1 MSRLMSIRA
10 RFLLLVLLATFIPA
24 LAGVMLFL
32 DYRESQIA
40 DARRNLAATTRQI
53 ELGITNTIW
62 STAQLEYGL
71 SRARVF
77 ETNDRAACSAFLADV
92 LKEFPQYTGI
102 LTLKTSGDL
111 FCDSLRT
118 GRVLNVRGRRYFQ
131 DALNAKSPLAVEPVF
146 GRLTGIPVLQVAYG
160 VRKKSGEPKFV
171 LLASVNLEKFMQP
184 RSLNL
189 PQKDAVIA
197 VTDSKGTILTWHPN
211 GKKLSGT
218 SIVDTPLF
226 RFARE
231 RQGED
236 VQELVDDDGITRI
249 WAVSTLSDFP
259 ETGLRIL
266 VGVSK
271 DNLLAAV
278 NRSLYQVLATLIV
291 VWLAVFAGAWALM
304 ELGIRR
310 QAARIV
316 AAISKLSGGDSSA
329 RTGLL
334 HSSDEFG
341 QIARGFDNMASTLQT
356 QKDEALRAAEEI
368 RRLNADLECKVMERT
383 AELAA
388 ANQELEAFSY
398 SVSHDLRAPLRA
410 IDGFSQAVIE
420 DYADKLG
427 DHGKNH
433 LNRVRTATQ
442 HMGHL
447 IDDLIKLARVARAE
461 MKREA
466 VDLSALAGAVLANL
480 QASEPA
486 RKVEW
491 RVEPGLVATGD
502 ANLLR
507 VALDNL
513 LGNAWKFTGK
523 KARARIE
530 FGVLQQASPGMDE
543 VDRLGNKLPKTGE
556 QVFFVRDNGVGFDM
570 TYAGKLFSA
579 FQRLHNVSEFPGTGI
594 GLATV
599 RRIVHR
605 HGGRVWAEGV
615 AGKGATFYF
624 SL

>member
-1 MSRLMSIRA
+1 MMSIRA

-32 DYRESQIA
+32 DYRDSQIA

-53 ELGITNTIW
+53 ALGITYTIR

-77 ETNDRAACSAFLADV
+77 ETNDRTACSAFLADV

-102 LTLKTSGDL
+102 LTIKPSGDL

-118 GRVLNVRGRRYFQ
+118 GRALNVRDRQYFQ
-131 DALNAKSPLAVEPVF
+131 AALNAKNPLAVEPVF
-146 GRLTGIPVLQVAYG
+146 GRLTGIPVLQVAYR
-160 VRKKSGEPKFV
+160 VRKESGEPKFV
-171 LLASVNLEKFMQP
+171 LLASVNLEKFMQA
-184 RSLNL
+184 RSMNL
-189 PQKDAVIA
+189 PQKGAVIA

-231 RQGED
+231 QQGEN
-236 VQELVDDDGITRI
+236 VQEFVDDDGVTRI
-249 WAVSTLSDFP
+249 WAVSTLADFP

-278 NRSLYQVLATLIV
+278 NRSLYRILATLIV
-291 VWLAVFAGAWALM
+291 VWLAVIAGAWALM
-304 ELGIRR
+304 ELGMRR
-310 QAARIV
+310 QAARII

-356 QKDEALRAAEEI
+356 QKAEALRAEAEI
-368 RRLNADLECKVMERT
+368 HQLNIDLEQRVLERT
-383 AELAA
+383 AELQA
-388 ANQELEAFSY
+388 ANRELETFSY

-427 DHGKNH
+427 DQGRDY

-461 MKREA
+461 MQREA
-466 VDLSALAGAVLANL
+466 VDLSALAGSVLASL

-486 RKVEW
+486 RKVDW
-491 RVEPGLVATGD
+491 HIEPGLTASGD

-507 VALDNL
+507 VVLDNL

-523 KARARIE
+523 QASARIE
-530 FGVLQQASPGMDE
+530 LGVLRQAGS
-543 VDRLGNKLPKTGE
+543 E
-556 QVFFVRDNGVGFDM
+556 QAYFVRDNGVGFDM
-570 TYAGKLFSA
+570 TYAGKLFGA
-579 FQRLHNVSEFPGTGI
+579 FQRLHTMSEFPGTGI

-599 RRIVHR
+599 QRIIHR